1 MSLPIDDPEHWLQ
14 LARLDAARS
23 TPHSSLIHI
32 ERALECGLQPTRVR
46 DDALLAPVRALGAP
60 FDDLMMLFDAAPM
73 CGYVEK
79 QGDAG
84 PLRRRWRKRWLV
96 RRGDRLLF
104 FASHS
109 DCSVPMASIDLASIH
124 QLARSAREPLRFDLV
139 ARDAVC
145 HRLRTATRGET
156 DRWVAA
162 LSETLS
168 LLARRA
174 RTVVVP
180 ATAASTDSERRA
192 AESLERAAPLISGAP
207 SPQSVIT
214 VDVALLRDLC
224 DEVASLQAQVAALQR
239 QLAASRD
246 TQRRLMLER
255 EQLHDLKDTIEEI
268 SQRDDESLATE
279 SAAMGERDRRTLHA
293 MAVISEVDKL
303 EAAARAKKQPVLPRA
318 SEVRTT
324 LYGALKD
331 DDAAEADDNV
341 QDEDDDAPPPPTTT
355 SDDEGVVLDVQDL
368 SDQEAVESEAD
379 VCMRCKSANAEMM
392 VTVDDNV
399 PERLCGAC
407 TTNVQ
412 QVADEQNALLLP
424 LPSEPEPE
432 PTTTTTTTTEA
443 EEPTSRARD
452 PRRRTIVAIESIMRL
467 QMQQAETL
475 QRRKAQAGVG
485 VAVQP
490 PAAAAATTTVW
501 ARAKKRSTAGL
512 STTGGTTSTNDKSI
526 TIGNS
531 KTLR

>member
-1 MSLPIDDPEHWLQ
+1 M
-14 LARLDAARS
+14 
-23 TPHSSLIHI
+23 
-32 ERALECGLQPTRVR
+32 PTRVR

-60 FDDLMMLFDAAPM
+60 FDDLMALFDAAPI

-84 PLRRRWRKRWLV
+84 PLRRRWRKRWVV

-139 ARDAVC
+139 ARDAIC

-168 LLARRA
+168 LLARRSRA
-174 RTVVVP
+174 VVVP
-180 ATAASTDSERRA
+180 ATASTACTDSERRA
-192 AESLERAAPLISGAP
+192 AESLERAAPLISGAA

-331 DDAAEADDNV
+331 DDAADADDNNV
-341 QDEDDDAPPPPTTT
+341 PDEDDDAPPPPTTT

-368 SDQEAVESEAD
+368 SDQETVESEAD

-412 QVADEQNALLLP
+412 QVADEQNALLPP

-432 PTTTTTTTTEA
+432 PATAEED

-475 QRRKAQAGVG
+475 QRRKAQAGGG

-490 PAAAAATTTVW
+490 PTAATTTVW